1 MVGQVGSDMLLR
13 EKDTYVPETVR
24 ELILEALRS
33 RRFSTVQGVV
43 TELKTKGVPESVT
56 MRMIKD
62 LAQEGNVLLNLPG
75 SSEESVMTPVSGW
88 FEYLGSTLAL
98 DLWLTLVL
106 LILGLVTTLLIPV
119 DLWPTVVLRWVFGG
133 LLLVLV
139 PGFAFVRALFPFE
152 RFIDRW
158 ERLAL
163 SCGLS
168 VALAVLVGFGLNFT
182 PWGITLVP
190 TAIVLTGIT
199 LASIL
204 IATYRR
210 ARILISP
217 SIYASSSNSE

>member
-1 MVGQVGSDMLLR
+1 MVGQVGLVMLLR
-13 EKDTYVPETVR
+13 DKDTYVPETVR
-24 ELILEALRS
+24 KLILEALRS

-62 LAQEGNVLLNLPG
+62 LAQEGYVFLNLPG
-75 SSEESVMTPVSGW
+75 FSEETVMTPVSGW
-88 FEYLGSTLAL
+88 FEYLRSTLAL

-119 DLWPTVVLRWVFGG
+119 DLWPTVVLRWIFGG

-190 TAIVLTGIT
+190 TAIVLTGFT
-199 LASIL
+199 LVSIL

-210 ARILISP
+210 SRSLISP
-217 SIYASSSNSE
+217 SIHPSTSDSE

>member
-1 MVGQVGSDMLLR
+1 MLLR

-24 ELILEALRS
+24 ELILEALQS

-43 TELKTKGVPESVT
+43 TELKKKGVPESVT
-56 MRMIKD
+56 MRMIRD
-62 LAQEGNVLLNLPG
+62 LAHEGQVLLNLPG
-75 SSEESVMTPVSGW
+75 TSEETVMMPVSGW
-88 FEYLGSTLAL
+88 FDYLGSTLAL

-119 DLWPTVVLRWVFGG
+119 DLWPTVVFRWIFGG

-168 VALAVLVGFGLNFT
+168 IALAVLVGFGLNFT

-190 TAIVLTGIT
+190 TAIVLTVIT
-199 LASIL
+199 IVSIL

-217 SIYASSSNSE
+217 SIHRSSSDTE

>member
-1 MVGQVGSDMLLR
+1 MVGQVGSVMLLR
-13 EKDTYVPETVR
+13 DKDTYVPETVR
-24 ELILEALRS
+24 KLILEALRS

-62 LAQEGNVLLNLPG
+62 LAQEGYVLLNLPG
-75 SSEESVMTPVSGW
+75 SSEETVMTPVSGW
-88 FEYLGSTLAL
+88 FDYLTSTLAL

-119 DLWPTVVLRWVFGG
+119 DLWPAVVLRWIFGG

-210 ARILISP
+210 VRILISS
-217 SIYASSSNSE
+217 SIHSSSSHSE

>member
-1 MVGQVGSDMLLR
+1 MVGQVGSVMLLR

-24 ELILEALRS
+24 ELILEVLRS

-62 LAQEGNVLLNLPG
+62 LAQEGSVLLNLPG
-75 SSEESVMTPVSGW
+75 SSEETVMTPVSGW

-106 LILGLVTTLLIPV
+106 LILGLATTLLIPV
-119 DLWPTVVLRWVFGG
+119 DLWPTVVLRWIFGG

-158 ERLAL
+158 ERIAL

-168 VALAVLVGFGLNFT
+168 IALAVLVGFGLNFT

-217 SIYASSSNSE
+217 SIHPSSSGSK

>member
-1 MVGQVGSDMLLR
+1 MVGQVGSVMLLR

-43 TELKTKGVPESVT
+43 TELKSKGVPENIT

-62 LAQEGNVLLNLPG
+62 LAQEGSVLLNLPG
-75 SSEESVMTPVSGW
+75 SSEETVMTPVSSW

-119 DLWPTVVLRWVFGG
+119 DLWPTVVLRWIFGG

-139 PGFAFVRALFPFE
+139 PGFALVRALFPFE

-190 TAIVLTGIT
+190 TAIVLTIIT

-217 SIYASSSNSE
+217 SIYPSSSDSK

>member
-1 MVGQVGSDMLLR
+1 MVGQVGSVMLLR

-43 TELKTKGVPESVT
+43 TELKSKGVPENVT

-62 LAQEGNVLLNLPG
+62 LAQEGSVLLNLPG
-75 SSEESVMTPVSGW
+75 SSEETVMTPVSSW

-119 DLWPTVVLRWVFGG
+119 DLWPTVVLRWIFGG

-139 PGFAFVRALFPFE
+139 PGFALVRALFPFE

-190 TAIVLTGIT
+190 TAIVLTIIT

-217 SIYASSSNSE
+217 SIYPSSSDSK

>member
-1 MVGQVGSDMLLR
+1 MVGQVGSVMLLR

-62 LAQEGNVLLNLPG
+62 LAQEGSVLLNLPG
-75 SSEESVMTPVSGW
+75 SSEETVMTPVSGW

-119 DLWPTVVLRWVFGG
+119 DLWPAVVLRWIFGG

-210 ARILISP
+210 ARILISQ
-217 SIYASSSNSE
+217 